1 MHMKLK
7 LAVLAILGG
16 LAVWLAATTDRSTW
30 RYPKLLITQAPKM
43 PFRYFV

>member
-1 MHMKLK
+1 MRHKHL
-7 LAVLAILGG
+7 LLIAIVG
-16 LAVWLAATTDRSTW
+16 ALAAWVATHTDASDW